1 MAGKIDTG
9 SNALFNENLGGK
21 RKHVACINDMEEV
34 ALYTMTGHMIKG
46 RIMELPELQCAGGT
60 TSLEFLIS
68 TWPGI

>member
-1 MAGKIDTG
+1 MVGRIDTG

-21 RKHVACINDMEEV
+21 RKHVACIQGLEEV
-34 ALYTMTGHMIKG
+34 ALYAMTGHMIKN